1 MSERRRTASEGHCA
15 STRVPSPVISSYY
28 SVWTC
33 NGLSCWSPD
42 TYLHLTAGSEAH
54 DIDICEWQAFPVGL
68 NMLRASEQCLNTWS
82 DPGVIPVAFQWDYF
96 LEVTLPCPSAHPAS
110 PLKLQWDENIY
121 LMPVSDKTQ
130 FQEDTCAHSVS
141 AQASPGRSYVFFCLP
156 RDWNLLFSS
165 HALVFSPHLS
175 FDISTKGSVRH
186 VRRWFAH
193 SGKKGAR
200 PEVGSIR
207 LSAGVE
213 TVASENRR
221 IRRWSYAKSRSAE
234 HHTQTLWSAS
244 AVNQCLHPFQDMK
257 NSCFNGS
264 NWSECYPRYQI
275 EGRSLSCICNWAQ
288 NHLLVPY

>member
-1 MSERRRTASEGHCA
+1 MSSSGTGKCPFCTLFLFFFFTFLLSRMSEKRRTASEGHCA

-130 FQEDTCAHSVS
+130 FQEDTCAHSVAVHMS
-141 AQASPGRSYVFFCLP
+141 SFAYPGIEIFCF
-156 RDWNLLFSS
+156 LLT
-165 HALVFSPHLS
+165 H
-175 FDISTKGSVRH
+175 
-186 VRRWFAH
+186 
-193 SGKKGAR
+193 
-200 PEVGSIR
+200 
-207 LSAGVE
+207 
-213 TVASENRR
+213 
-221 IRRWSYAKSRSAE
+221 
-234 HHTQTLWSAS
+234 
-244 AVNQCLHPFQDMK
+244 
-257 NSCFNGS
+257 
-264 NWSECYPRYQI
+264 
-275 EGRSLSCICNWAQ
+275 
-288 NHLLVPY
+288 